1 MSAQKE
7 SKITCNLRATDLAL
21 NSMKQLFAKIWGI
34 TSSVFNFFLP
44 ILKEV
49 ASSSVAALLPIAL
62 EIVESL
68 ADTDKTGAQKRE
80 AAVKKLTL
88 TAKKQGISA
97 SESLIRFAV
106 ESAVQRYKLDL

>member
-1 MSAQKE
+1 
-7 SKITCNLRATDLAL
+7 
-21 NSMKQLFAKIWGI
+21 MKSFFAKIWGV

-44 ILKEV
+44 ILKEI

-62 EIVESL
+62 DIVQSL
-68 ADTDKTGAQKRE
+68 ADTDKTNAEKRE
-80 AAVKKLTL
+80 AAVKKLT
-88 TAKKQGISA
+88 TVAKKQGISA